1 MTGGKTALHYGR
13 KEVPVDGEQKIP
25 FSTAAPSCHPGSHHR
40 PFRYCELFA
49 GIGGFRIALDAL
61 GGQCVFASE
70 IDQGAAE
77 TYQNNFGER
86 PFGDITAIEWF
97 APLCHHSCKLRLL
110 IS

>member
-1 MTGGKTALHYGR
+1 MTGGKTTLNYGSEHWL
-13 KEVPVDGEQKIP
+13 KVPDDG
-25 FSTAAPSCHPGSHHR
+25 STAAPSCNPGSHHR

-77 TYQNNFGER
+77 TYQNNFGV
-86 PFGDITAIEWF
+86 
-97 APLCHHSCKLRLL
+97 
-110 IS
+110 

>member
-1 MTGGKTALHYGR
+1 MTGGKTALNYGSEHWL
-13 KEVPVDGEQKIP
+13 KVPDDGEGKIP
-25 FSTAAPSCHPGSHHR
+25 SSTAAPSCNPGSHR

-86 PFGDITAIEWF
+86 PVTLTLTLTLTLT
-97 APLCHHSCKLRLL
+97 PNP
-110 IS
+110 